1 MTSMLDRI
9 SNIVVSTYNQ
19 MYPEEAES
27 ARERGQRIR
36 RAEEKVIQEK
46 PAYKKWI
53 QKLKEKG
60 DIEKYGIPAGAEP
73 VDNEDG
79 YDADEIPREPRSGKQ
94 MLFDY
99 ETIGGDKSRGGK
111 TKFRLWL
118 ENVFLEHDDRK
129 DLKEQIDGVSGKT
142 KRNMMRSISY
152 VVRRHIAQNGIA
164 AGWVKGGA
172 GTWE

>member
-36 RAEEKVIQEK
+36 RAEERVIQEK
-46 PAYKKWI
+46 PAYEKWI
-53 QKLKEKG
+53 QKLKERG
-60 DIEKYGIPAGAEP
+60 DIEKYGIPVGAEP

-99 ETIGGDKSRGGK
+99 ETIGGDQSRGGK
-111 TKFRLWL
+111 TKFRIWL
-118 ENVFLEHDDRK
+118 ENTFIASHP
-129 DLKEQIDGVSGKT
+129 DLQEKINGVSGKT

>member
-36 RAEEKVIQEK
+36 RAEERVIQEK

-60 DIEKYGIPAGAEP
+60 DIVIKLGDSTV
-73 VDNEDG
+73 VDI
-79 YDADEIPREPRSGKQ
+79 YAYMRALSV
-94 MLFDY
+94 FDK
-99 ETIGGDKSRGGK
+99 GDS
-111 TKFRLWL
+111 TKLIVIFFEYL
-118 ENVFLEHDDRK
+118 
-129 DLKEQIDGVSGKT
+129 S
-142 KRNMMRSISY
+142 
-152 VVRRHIAQNGIA
+152 
-164 AGWVKGGA
+164 
-172 GTWE
+172 